1 MTQLTSLLNLACG
14 QTLPDEDDGKARR
27 LQLAIAGLLS
37 SLVFAAIWGV
47 AVGSRDPSLALANA
61 YKLPMII
68 LLSAMFAIP
77 AGMLTWKLS
86 GAQIRGTNL
95 LLGFTSGVFTG
106 TLVMAVLSPV
116 VALYYHS
123 SAWWGPVLAQ
133 SVISVAMLV
142 GGLVF
147 GRSVMKHVEGKRR
160 SVILALTVFK
170 AIHVATLLQLIALAS
185 PILPERTQFDRGIDQ
200 LHLSPAGKQ

>member
-1 MTQLTSLLNLACG
+1 MSQLMTLLNIACG
-14 QTLPDEDDGKARR
+14 APLSEEDAGKARR
-27 LQLAIAGLLS
+27 LQLAIAGLLL
-37 SLVFAAIWGV
+37 SLVLAAIWGV
-47 AVGSRDPSLALANA
+47 AVGSRDPTLMIANA

-68 LLSAMFAIP
+68 LLSAVFAIP

-86 GAQIRGTNL
+86 GAECRGTDL
-95 LLGFTSGVFTG
+95 LLGFTSGVMSG

-133 SVISVAMLV
+133 GVISLAMLV
-142 GGLVF
+142 GGVVF
-147 GRSVMKHVEGKRR
+147 SRAVMTRVEGRR
-160 SVILALTVFK
+160 RTVVLALVVFK

-185 PILPERTQFDRGIDQ
+185 PILPERTRFDRGIDEITA
-200 LHLSPAGKQ
+200 PAGKR

>member
-1 MTQLTSLLNLACG
+1 MSQLTSLLNLACG
-14 QTLPDEDDGKARR
+14 QPLSDEDDGKARR
-27 LQLAIAGLLS
+27 LQLAIAGLLL

-47 AVGSRDPSLALANA
+47 AVGSRIPGLALANA

-77 AGMLTWKLS
+77 AGMLTWRLS
-86 GAQIRGTNL
+86 GAEVRGTDL

-133 SVISVAMLV
+133 GVISVAMLV

-147 GRSVMKHVEGKRR
+147 GRAVLARVRGKRR
-160 SVILALTVFK
+160 SVFLALTVFK

-185 PILPERTQFDRGIDQ
+185 PILPERTSFDRGIDQ
-200 LHLSPAGKQ
+200 IATPAGKR